1 MKIFDEHERSIEQN
15 LSYFVRPKKAWI
27 LAYQMTR
34 RFFLKLF
41 AKILFVRRLYHAVP
55 GHFDSIDSAL
65 IISGV
70 SNYSFRKSKDCLIN
84 VAETS
89 PSFRNYFNFIFA
101 PEVLI

>member
-1 MKIFDEHERSIEQN
+1 MNISLPNDAKIFFEIVSEDS
-15 LSYFVRPKKAWI
+15 VRAKTISCRPWTFR
-27 LAYQMTR
+27 QH
-34 RFFLKLF
+34 RFSSHHQQLQLLQ
-41 AKILFVRRLYHAVP
+41 A
-55 GHFDSIDSAL
+55 
-65 IISGV
+65 III